1 MAGILTDEPVP
12 RAEPG
17 VWSEYW
23 PTAARIES
31 PAPPRKRPG
40 RSFWDV
46 LQTRR
51 SALGGPVGFQQV
63 ADLLWYAMAPTS
75 MGIGRAGLAIEHRPY
90 PSAGGLHCIRL
101 LMIDSDSRQVAL
113 YEPAGHRF
121 HALDVPGVVEMND
134 AEVEVLVGR
143 SGGCT
148 LRLIADLQKANAAY
162 HRPESLLLRDAG
174 CLMATVALC
183 ADWSGL
189 EACLLGA
196 LGSSIV
202 AELKFPDHQY
212 AGVGAIQITS

>member
-17 VWSEYW
+17 AWSEFW
-23 PTAARIES
+23 PAAVRIDT
-31 PAPPRKRPG
+31 PAPPTERPQ

-46 LQTRR
+46 LQARR
-51 SALGGPVGFQQV
+51 SAIGGPVAFQQV
-63 ADLLWYAMAPTS
+63 ADLLWYAMAPTP
-75 MGIGRAGLAIEHRPY
+75 MGVGRAGLAIEHRPY

-101 LMIDSDSRQVAL
+101 LMIDSESKQIAL

-121 HALDVPGVVEMND
+121 HTLDAPGVVDKND
-134 AEVEVLVGR
+134 SEVEMLVGR

-162 HRPESLLLRDAG
+162 QAPESLLLRDAG
-174 CLMATVALC
+174 CLMATIALC

-196 LGSSIV
+196 LGLSIV
-202 AELKFPDHQY
+202 TELKFPDHQF
-212 AGVGAIQITS
+212 AGAGAIQITS

>member
-1 MAGILTDEPVP
+1 
-12 RAEPG
+12 
-17 VWSEYW
+17 
-23 PTAARIES
+23 
-31 PAPPRKRPG
+31 
-40 RSFWDV
+40 
-46 LQTRR
+46 
-51 SALGGPVGFQQV
+51 
-63 ADLLWYAMAPTS
+63 

-101 LMIDSDSRQVAL
+101 LMIDSESRQVAL
-113 YEPAGHRF
+113 YEPTGHRF
-121 HALDVPGVVEMND
+121 HALDAPGVVDKND
-134 AEVEVLVGR
+134 VEVEMLVGR

-162 HRPESLLLRDAG
+162 KAPESLLLRDAG

-183 ADWSGL
+183 AGWLKL

-202 AELKFPDHQY
+202 AELKLPDHQY